1 MTERYAT
8 IDVAARLRL
17 SDQGERLVQLC
28 QRCNVKQLDLFGSA
42 TTSEFDPQR
51 SDLDFLVLFEDM
63 KPAAYARAY
72 FDLREGLVELFGRPV
87 DLLTNAGLKNPH
99 LMRRVEAERYHLY
112 VA

>member
-42 TTSEFDPQR
+42 ATNEFDPQR

-72 FDLREGLVELFGRPV
+72 FDLREGLVDLFGRPV
-87 DLLTNAGLKNPH
+87 DLLTDAGLKNPH
-99 LMRRVEAERYHLY
+99 LMHRVEAERYSVY